1 MPTTAADLISTCL
14 RRDPS
19 ERPTAAAVWDYGLFA
34 AGAFPRAEALCKA
47 AVLGRTAPPPFVP
60 RLRSAFDASHFDR
73 PEPSDEEWSDPDD
86 TDDEP
91 GGLTPSG
98 LPRGRGRRGGAA
110 GSGAGAGGGGGGG
123 GGLGDL
129 CGAAGGQLRRGDFR
143 PAGQVCASLDDLLC
157 P

>member
-73 PEPSDEEWSDPDD
+73 PEPS
-86 TDDEP
+86 
-91 GGLTPSG
+91 
-98 LPRGRGRRGGAA
+98 A
-110 GSGAGAGGGGGGG
+110 
-123 GGLGDL
+123 
-129 CGAAGGQLRRGDFR
+129 
-143 PAGQVCASLDDLLC
+143 
-157 P
+157 